1 MRDFEQRYPVAYAA
15 ELEAFARAV
24 LDGTPP
30 AAPGLTRSP
39 PSTWPGPPSGPGG
52 PAGRWPSADRIASAG
67 PDDEV
72 GSEREVGG
80 VRVVVALGGNALS
93 PTGGTG
99 SAAEMR
105 AALAGAVEALA
116 DLVEAGAA
124 LVLTHGNGPQV
135 GRILL
140 QQEAAAPAVP
150 PMPMDVC
157 GAESQGQIGYLL
169 AQALGNA
176 LRARGLPQCVF
187 PLITQVIVDGRDP
200 AFRRPTKPVGPAYD
214 AAAAQRI
221 ATASGHVFGEVTPGR
236 WRRLVASPLPV
247 GFVEAEPMRLVAGSG
262 HVLVAAG
269 GGGVPVV
276 ADPEGGHRGV
286 EAVIDKDRTAAALA
300 RLVGAEVLAI
310 LTEVPQVHLGWGT
323 AAARPVSKLSVSEA
337 RALLAAGEF
346 PVGSMGPKIE
356 ACCDFVAAGGGR
368 AAIGALEQAADVVLG
383 SAGTTIVPG

>member
-1 MRDFEQRYPVAYAA
+1 M
-15 ELEAFARAV
+15 
-24 LDGTPP
+24 
-30 AAPGLTRSP
+30 
-39 PSTWPGPPSGPGG
+39 
-52 PAGRWPSADRIASAG
+52 
-67 PDDEV
+67 
-72 GSEREVGG
+72 
-80 VRVVVALGGNALS
+80 RVVVALGGNALS

-105 AALAGAVEALA
+105 DELAGAVETLA
-116 DLVEAGAA
+116 DLVGEGAA

-187 PLITQVIVDGRDP
+187 PLITQVVVDGRDP
-200 AFRRPTKPVGPAYD
+200 AFRRPTKPVGPTYD
-214 AAAAQRI
+214 AATAQRI
-221 ATASGHVFGEVTPGR
+221 ATASGHVFGEITPGR

-247 GFVEAEPMRLVAGSG
+247 DFVEAEPMRLVAGSG

-276 ADPEGGHRGV
+276 LDDTGHHRGV
-286 EAVIDKDRTAAALA
+286 EAVVDKDRTAARLAL
-300 RLVGAEVLAI
+300 LVDAEVLAI
-310 LTEVPQVHLGWGT
+310 LTEVPQVLVGWGT
-323 AAARPVSKLSVSEA
+323 PAARPLDKLTVTEA

-346 PVGSMGPKIE
+346 PAGSMGPKVE

-368 AAIGALEQAADVVLG
+368 AVIGALAEAVDVVAG
-383 SAGTTIVPG
+383 RAGTLVVPG